1 MKEMEI
7 QVLCTCKMNFFMTLY
22 DVYMHFFKETFVQHH
37 ARTDMEANVSSSLM
51 AAADMEA
58 CCRIYV
64 EIVVNWTKYDTDFW
78 MNLYLENIE
87 KLEKSKIVNQ
97 WKFTY
102 SYYP

>member
-37 ARTDMEANVSSSLM
+37 ART
-51 AAADMEA
+51 DMEA